1 MSRRKRLRSSS
12 ICAPTLKA
20 LEATTTLPTDLLL
33 EIMARTDLVTVVRG
47 AAVCKHLRRDI
58 LCPSFIRRITQ
69 QAAPSIRDLLCTY
82 VDTPALTLVYPA
94 TPCLGHNHL
103 SPPSLLRNAD
113 KDVLGPY
120 YPVASRGGL
129 VVLNMNT
136 WPNKSKGSFEFDLA
150 VYDPM
155 VDHCTFLSKPPD
167 ESETESSICNEHKYV
182 LLTAA
187 DGIDC
192 SFMLLSIVFNRSSMK
207 VCTSTSSSPT
217 WGPITCVTHHDFTWW
232 LINGY
237 KDPAVLRGGVIHW
250 LRYTG
255 DQIVTYN
262 VRTGMPGLVKLPP
275 TKRNARYSHLATS
288 PNGNMLQLLDVDGF
302 KISVWQRLPT
312 GEECG
317 GSGWALQTVID
328 VEEKLLFSYPNSHVG
343 VDPDALAEFK
353 GFGNRSGDIVLMEA
367 RYEKGYLVFDLKRR
381 EMNTQKHRST
391 LLELDLLSRLQNMRL
406 FS

>member
-1 MSRRKRLRSSS
+1 MSPPRRQRSTN
-12 ICAPTLKA
+12 ICASTPTTLDI
-20 LEATTTLPTDLLL
+20 TTTLPTDILL
-33 EIMARTDLVTVVRG
+33 EIMARTDLLTVVRG
-47 AAVCKHLRRDI
+47 AAVCKHLRGDI
-58 LCPSFIRRITQ
+58 LCPSFIRRVIQ
-69 QAAPSIRDLLCTY
+69 QAAPSILALLRTY
-82 VDTPALTLVYPA
+82 AERPLTLVYSAMPTA
-94 TPCLGHNHL
+94 ASFFHNHL
-103 SPPSLLRNAD
+103 SPYMLRNAD

-120 YPVASRGGL
+120 YPVVSRGGL
-129 VVLNMNT
+129 VVLNMNAC
-136 WPNKSKGSFEFDLA
+136 PKSKGFLDLC

-155 VDHCTFLSKPPD
+155 MDHCTFLSKPPD
-167 ESETESSICNEHKYV
+167 ETESSICNEHKYV

-207 VCTSTSSSPT
+207 VCTATSSSPT

-232 LINGY
+232 LINSY

-275 TKRNARYSHLATS
+275 TKHNARRSHLAAS
-288 PNGNMLQLLDVDGF
+288 PNGNMLKLLDVDGF
-302 KISVWQRLPT
+302 KISVWLRLPT
-312 GEECG
+312 GAEGG

-328 VEEKLLFSYPNSHVG
+328 IEEKLLFLYPNIHVG
-343 VDPDALAEFK
+343 VDPDALVEFK
-353 GFGNRSGDIVLMEA
+353 GSGKRSGDMVLLEA
-367 RYEKGYLVFDLKRR
+367 RCEEGLVVIDLKRR
-381 EMNTQKHRST
+381 EMNTQNQRST
-391 LLELDLLSRLQNMRL
+391 LLEVDLLSRLQNMKL